1 MDSMDEVEEKLKAVK
16 EVRDVEK
23 GILICQSGA
32 KSSAQI
38 YSLKAE
44 DAAESERSLELK
56 FSPEESASIFSLAE
70 KILGDRRDMLK
81 AKIGAA

>member
-16 EVRDVEK
+16 EIRDVEK
-23 GILICQSGA
+23 GILICQSGQT
-32 KSSAQI
+32 SGAQI
-38 YSLKAE
+38 YSLRAE

-56 FSPEESASIFSLAE
+56 FSPEESASIFGLAS
-70 KILGDRRDMLK
+70 KMLGDRRDVLK